1 MVRNIFF
8 IFPWKVLDFIDCD
21 TGLPVS
27 GVLQPMTS
35 VCGVISVIASDFLV
49 KFDKLLLWNGKTAVL
64 DKKSAKSTETSH
76 LLVNKHRSKT
86 VSRPAKSLGYSEVF
100 VRLTRSQDNAEGICK
115 QQSEYIV

>member
-1 MVRNIFF
+1 MGCKIVL

-21 TGLPVS
+21 SGLPVS

-64 DKKSAKSTETSH
+64 DRKSVKNAESSN

-86 VSRPAKSLGYSEVF
+86 ISKPAEPLGYNEVF
-100 VRLTRSQDNAEGICK
+100 VRLTRSQNTLKGICK
-115 QQSEYIV
+115 P